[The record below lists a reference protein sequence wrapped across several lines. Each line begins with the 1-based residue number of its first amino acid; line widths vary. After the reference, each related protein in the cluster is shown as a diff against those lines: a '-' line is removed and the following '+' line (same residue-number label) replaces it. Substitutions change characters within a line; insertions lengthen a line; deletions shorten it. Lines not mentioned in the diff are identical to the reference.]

1 MFLQPAGAWPIIN
14 DLLLLTLS
22 NANACLY
29 LLPREKTDPTVL
41 RNVTFNFE
49 IKTESYE
56 FY

>member
-41 RNVTFNFE
+41 RNVTF
-49 IKTESYE
+49 
-56 FY
+56 